1 MKSSV
6 ILFAAP
12 CVFPSITDA
21 FQVPSQLTIRASPL
35 TLLDAA
41 PRDTSDHTRRSFLIA
56 STAFVASLSTSNPA
70 LAKYG
75 EGSNLEL
82 PSYIDYLIEKNSAN
96 EAKVEAKVLY
106 KGTDPSVLLRRLKE
120 AEKRLGDI
128 PALAEQK
135 KWSQIQGVL
144 TGPLGTFSQT
154 LNQIATRDSSPK
166 VQDASKK
173 LKSAIIEIG
182 QAASRKNG
190 DACTAKVQ
198 QASQDLEVF
207 VKAAFE

>member
-6 ILFAAP
+6 ILFAT
-12 CVFPSITDA
+12 CVFPSITTDA
-21 FQVPSQLTIRASPL
+21 FQVLSQSSIKASPL

-41 PRDTSDHTRRSFLIA
+41 PIDTSDHTRRSFLIA
-56 STAFVASLSTSNPA
+56 STAFVGSLSTSNPA

-82 PSYIDYLIEKNSAN
+82 PSYIEYLIEKSNSVE
-96 EAKVEAKVLY
+96 EAKILY
-106 KGTDPSVLLRRLKE
+106 KGADPSVLLRRLQE
-120 AEKRLGDI
+120 ADKRLGDI

-144 TGPLGTFSQT
+144 TGPLGTLSQT
-154 LNQIATRDSSPK
+154 LNQIASPDSSPK
-166 VQDASKK
+166 VQDASKI
-173 LKSAIIEIG
+173 LKSVVIEIG
-182 QAASRKNG
+182 QAASQKNG
-190 DACTAKVQ
+190 GTCTAKAQ